1 MFDPTVLETF
11 LALVEIDSPS
21 GEEAAIASDLVTRLR
36 ALGCDAWTDA
46 HGNVVGRRAGRGAG
60 ASLPP
65 LLLSAHMDTV
75 VPGHGVKA
83 RVADGIVRSDGSTI
97 LGADDKAGLTA
108 ILVALARTGND
119 GEASRPVELALTV
132 QEETG
137 LTGSKLMDHRQFEAR
152 EAIVIDSAGPVGAIV
167 GKGPAQES
175 LVVEI
180 HGTASHAGVA
190 PEAGVSAIVVAARAI
205 NGMRLG
211 RIDATTTANL
221 GTIQGGMATNIVPPT
236 VVIRGEARGIYPS
249 ALASQVA
256 HMRERFEAAAAEAGA
271 TVDITVTRSYDAID
285 LDEGTPLVQ
294 LVQRAMRSVDVAP
307 QMITTGG
314 GSDANVMAGRGFTV
328 ANLGFGVVGP
338 HALDEHI
345 SVADLNRIA
354 DVVTAILNDL
364 G

>member
-1 MFDPTVLETF
+1 
-11 LALVEIDSPS
+11 
-21 GEEAAIASDLVTRLR
+21 
-36 ALGCDAWTDA
+36 
-46 HGNVVGRRAGRGAG
+46 
-60 ASLPP
+60 
-65 LLLSAHMDTV
+65 
-75 VPGHGVKA
+75 
-83 RVADGIVRSDGSTI
+83 
-97 LGADDKAGLTA
+97 
-108 ILVALARTGND
+108 
-119 GEASRPVELALTV
+119 
-132 QEETG
+132 
-137 LTGSKLMDHRQFEAR
+137 
-152 EAIVIDSAGPVGAIV
+152 
-167 GKGPAQES
+167 
-175 LVVEI
+175 
-180 HGTASHAGVA
+180 
-190 PEAGVSAIVVAARAI
+190 
-205 NGMRLG
+205 
-211 RIDATTTANL
+211 
-221 GTIQGGMATNIVPPT
+221 MATNIVPPT

-345 SVADLNRIA
+345 AVADLNRIA
-354 DVVTAILNDL
+354 DVVTAILGDL

>member
-1 MFDPTVLETF
+1 MFDPIVLDTF
-11 LALVEIDSPS
+11 IALVQIDSPS
-21 GEEAAIASDLVTRLR
+21 GEEAAIASNVIDRLA
-36 ALGCDAWTDA
+36 ALGCEAWTDP
-46 HGNVVGRRAGRGAG
+46 HGSVVGRRSGRGAG
-60 ASLPP
+60 AALPP
-65 LLLSAHMDTV
+65 ILLSAHLDTV
-75 VPGHGVKA
+75 VPGHGV
-83 RVADGIVRSDGSTI
+83 RPHVIDGIVRSDGTTI

-108 ILVALARTGND
+108 ILVALGRTLAD
-119 GEASRPVELALTV
+119 GESSRPVELALTV

-137 LTGSKLMDHRQFEAR
+137 LTGAKLMDHTQFMAR

-167 GKGPAQES
+167 GRGPAQDS
-175 LVVEI
+175 LTIEI
-180 HGTASHAGVA
+180 HGKASHAGVS

-205 NGMRLG
+205 DGMRLG

-221 GTIQGGMATNIVPPT
+221 GTIQGGMATNIIPPS
-236 VVIRGEARGIYPS
+236 VVIRGEARGIDLSSLS
-249 ALASQVA
+249 AQVT
-256 HMRERFEAAAAEAGA
+256 HMREQFETAAAAAGA
-271 TVDITVTRSYDAID
+271 TVDVTVTRSYDAID
-285 LDEGTPLVQ
+285 LDESTPLVQ

-307 QMITTGG
+307 HMIATGG

-354 DVVTAILNDL
+354 DVVTAILGDL